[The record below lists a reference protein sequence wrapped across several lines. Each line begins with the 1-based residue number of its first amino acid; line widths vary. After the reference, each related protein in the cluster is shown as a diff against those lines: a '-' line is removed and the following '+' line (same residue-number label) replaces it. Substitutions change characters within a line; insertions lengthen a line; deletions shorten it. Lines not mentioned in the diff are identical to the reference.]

1 MAATLKVVRE
11 GVGIELRR
19 GRLDI
24 YLDAEQVGSLEPHGS
39 VETLLEP
46 GQHTLQMRAGRY
58 SSLLR
63 TFEAADEEVVTF
75 RCHPVMVWPRYVISL
90 VKPDL
95 GIALKRE

>member
-1 MAATLKVVRE
+1 MLRLVRE

-24 YLDAEQVGSLEPHGS
+24 YLDAEQVGSIEAHGT
-39 VETLLEP
+39 VEAPVEP
-46 GQHTLQMRAGRY
+46 GEHTLQLRAGRY
-58 SSLLR
+58 SSRRR
-63 TFEAADEEVVTF
+63 TFTAADDEVVTF